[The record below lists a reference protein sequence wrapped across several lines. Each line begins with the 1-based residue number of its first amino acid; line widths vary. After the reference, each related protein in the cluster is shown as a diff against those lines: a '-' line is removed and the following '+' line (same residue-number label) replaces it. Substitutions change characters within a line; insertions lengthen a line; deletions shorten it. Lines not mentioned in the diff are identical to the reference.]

1 MKFNVKIVFDTSD
14 SRLITVND
22 KDIIHIKRYNNTFLN
37 IYKYTFIDLNKI
49 KTKFLYILRKVLVS
63 NSGRL
68 L

>member
-1 MKFNVKIVFDTSD
+1 MKFNVKIVFNTSN
-14 SRLITVND
+14 SRLITINN
-22 KDIIHIKRYNNTFLN
+22 KNIIYIERYNSIYLD

-49 KTKFLYILRKVLVS
+49 KIEFLYIFRKVLIL